1 LAVVLSFYEI
11 LRFTKDIHLL
21 LE

>member
-11 LRFTKDIHLL
+11 LRFIKDIHLL